1 MLPENMSSTTDT
13 DWESKKLQLSW
24 ISHFVYFK
32 SGKQAALIHNA
43 SRAGRKDPPWQYE
56 QTPHGQR

>member
-43 SRAGRKDPPWQYE
+43 SRAGR
-56 QTPHGQR
+56 